1 MAIMDTIQ
9 LNLITE
15 STTNLDSNHDRKRNL
30 DTSNE
35 PNDDNQKHENN
46 YKRKKYNDSHSEEN
60 KSNNATTGET
70 EVKKDFIS
78 SLFNHNPD
86 IPTLELAGNVEP
98 VQEAVFT
105 AKTFSDIA
113 IHPHLVKN
121 LGDLEIQNLT
131 IVQSKSI
138 PIILAGKDVLVKSQT
153 GSGKTFAYA
162 IPILQKLQ
170 EIRPKIS
177 RQDGTYA
184 LIIVPTRELA
194 IQSFEW
200 LQKICRTFNWIIP
213 GVILGGENKKSEK
226 ARVRKGINILIS
238 TPGRLIDHIE
248 HTKCLSLEKIRWLVL
263 DEADRMLEL
272 GYERE
277 VQKIITALNEKQ
289 EPENPNMVVLNQGHN
304 SGKNRQTILLSATL
318 TQGIEQL
325 SEVSMKHPVFIDAA
339 TEESDLNDSSERSL
353 TTPENLK
360 QNFIIVPA
368 KLRLVVL
375 ATFVLWKCRYSA
387 QPRKILIFMPTQ
399 DSVDYH
405 CELLG
410 RCLNIPNTKRR
421 TNDINDEEN
430 ELTSDAKEFLGA
442 NKLNDT
448 DIDENKVN
456 TLKQIKMFKLHGS
469 MSQKDRMEVFNK
481 FRGADS
487 DGSVLLC
494 TDVAARGLDLPQ
506 VDWIVQVRCIYTNIK
521 IMLCTHKIFSKQFIQ
536 YLKLMHF
543 LNFKPS

>member
-1 MAIMDTIQ
+1 MAIMDSLQ

-15 STTNLDSNHDRKRNL
+15 NTTVVPSDSNRKRTL
-30 DTSNE
+30 ETDEEPSNE
-35 PNDDNQKHENN
+35 DQPTEINK
-46 YKRKKYNDSHSEEN
+46 YKRKKPSTSGNEEN
-60 KSNNATTGET
+60 HNTIPGT
-70 EVKKDFIS
+70 ENKEFIS

-86 IPTLELAGNVEP
+86 IPQLELAGNVQP

-105 AKTFSDIA
+105 GKTFGDVA
-113 IHPHLVKN
+113 IHPHLIKN
-121 LGDLEIQNLT
+121 LGDLQIQNLT
-131 IVQSKSI
+131 LVQSKSI
-138 PIILAGKDVLVKSQT
+138 PVILAGKDVLVKSQT

-162 IPILQKLQ
+162 IPILQTLQ
-170 EIRPKIS
+170 EIRPKINRS
-177 RQDGTYA
+177 DGTYA
-184 LIIVPTRELA
+184 LVIVPTRELA
-194 IQSFEW
+194 IQTFEW
-200 LQKICRTFNWIIP
+200 LQKICRTFNWIVP

-226 ARVRKGINILIS
+226 ARVRKGINILVS

-289 EPENPNMVVLNQGHN
+289 EPENSNMIALNQGHF

-325 SEVSMKHPVFIDAA
+325 SEISMKHPVFIDAA
-339 TEESDLNDSSERSL
+339 VEDTDTNDSSERQL
-353 TTPENLK
+353 TTPEHLK

-368 KLRLVVL
+368 KLRLVAL
-375 ATFVLWKCRYSA
+375 AAFVLWKCRFSS
-387 QPRKILIFMPTQ
+387 QPRKLLIFMPTQ

-410 RCLNIPNTKRR
+410 RCLNSANNKNENDNT
-421 TNDINDEEN
+421 DEEN
-430 ELTSDAKEFLGA
+430 ELTSDAKEFLRAKKGP
-442 NKLNDT
+442 NN
-448 DIDENKVN
+448 ENKAPS
-456 TLKQIKMFKLHGS
+456 IKIIEMLKLHGS
-469 MSQKDRMEVFNK
+469 MSQKDRMDVFKK

-487 DGSVLLC
+487 DGSILLC

-506 VDWIVQVRCIYTNIK
+506 VDWIVQVCN
-521 IMLCTHKIFSKQFIQ
+521 LLQ
-536 YLKLMHF
+536 
-543 LNFKPS
+543 

>member
-1 MAIMDTIQ
+1 MDTLQ
-9 LNLITE
+9 LNLVTE
-15 STTNLDSNHDRKRNL
+15 NVTHDSSIQERKRNL
-30 DTSNE
+30 ESANE
-35 PNDDNQKHENN
+35 SWNDEHKQENN
-46 YKRKKYNDSHSEEN
+46 YKRKKYNDTHSEEN
-60 KSNNATTGET
+60 NNPNSANGAES

-98 VQEAVFT
+98 VPEAVFT
-105 AKTFSDIA
+105 AKTFSDVA

-121 LGDLEIQNLT
+121 LGDLQIQNLT
-131 IVQSKSI
+131 LVQSKSI

-177 RQDGTYA
+177 RKDGAYA

-277 VQKIITALNEKQ
+277 VQKIITALNETQ

-339 TEESDLNDSSERSL
+339 TEESDANNSAERSL

-360 QNFIIVPA
+360 QHFIIVPA

-375 ATFVLWKCRYSA
+375 ATFILWKCRFSA
-387 QPRKILIFMPTQ
+387 QARKVLIFMPTQ

-410 RCLNIPNTKRR
+410 RCLNIPNTKRES
-421 TNDINDEEN
+421 NNIDEES

-442 NKLNDT
+442 NKIHGNISSDDNT
-448 DIDENKVN
+448 DDNR
-456 TLKQIKMFKLHGS
+456 LKQIKMFKLHGS
-469 MSQKDRMEVFNK
+469 MSQKDRMDVFNK

-506 VDWIVQVRCIYTNIK
+506 VDWIVQVCEIFHNANTRSSP
-521 IMLCTHKIFSKQFIQ
+521 LCF
-536 YLKLMHF
+536 
-543 LNFKPS
+543 

>member
-1 MAIMDTIQ
+1 MTIMDSLQ
-9 LNLITE
+9 LNLVTE
-15 STTNLDSNHDRKRNL
+15 NTTNNDPINERKRNL
-30 DTSNE
+30 DADNE
-35 PNDDNQKHENN
+35 QREDENKHDNF
-46 YKRKKYNDSHSEEN
+46 KRKKYNDNHAGEN
-60 KSNNATTGET
+60 NNPSTGNSAEP
-70 EVKKDFIS
+70 ELKKDFIS

-86 IPTLELAGNVEP
+86 IPTLELAGNVDP

-105 AKTFSDIA
+105 AKTFSDVS

-131 IVQSKSI
+131 LVQSKSI

-177 RQDGTYA
+177 RKDGTYA

-272 GYERE
+272 GYERD
-277 VQKIITALNEKQ
+277 VQKIIAALNEKQ
-289 EPENPNMVVLNQGHN
+289 EPDNPNMVVLNQGHN

-339 TEESDLNDSSERSL
+339 TEESDINNSSERSL

-375 ATFVLWKCRYSA
+375 ATFVLWKCRFSA
-387 QPRKILIFMPTQ
+387 QPRKVLIFMPTQ

-405 CELLG
+405 SELLG
-410 RCLNIPNTKRR
+410 RCINNANSKRE
-421 TNDINDEEN
+421 INEISDQED
-430 ELTSDAKEFLGA
+430 ELTSEAKQFLGN
-442 NKLNDT
+442 NKLKDKSSNDASVS
-448 DIDENKVN
+448 D
-456 TLKQIKMFKLHGS
+456 LKQIRMFKLHGS
-469 MSQKDRMEVFNK
+469 MSQKDRMDVFNK

-506 VDWIVQVRCIYTNIK
+506 VDWIVQVYK
-521 IMLCTHKIFSKQFIQ
+521 IV
-536 YLKLMHF
+536 YV
-543 LNFKPS
+543 